1 MNRNR
6 HRSPFAIVR
15 RLIVLVKPM
24 LPIMLAA
31 VIMGVA
37 GHFCATFIT
46 IFGGFALLRAAGL
59 PSPVGTVGAAFVCI
73 LVFALLRGVL
83 RYAEQASNHF
93 IAFKLLALIRDKVFG
108 ALRRLTPAKLEGR
121 DRGDLISLITADIE
135 QLEVF
140 YAHTISPVCI
150 AALCVLGM
158 TGFVAGYHILPAL
171 VLLAGYLLVGAA
183 LPIWSARKGD
193 RAAREYRQALA
204 DTNSDVLESLRGL
217 RDTLQYQ
224 DTAARAAGIAAQ
236 SDVLGEKQTA
246 MKHREGVTVGATNT
260 LILLTVLAVLAVS
273 VSLYQA
279 GALGAEGV
287 LICTL
292 SALSSFGP
300 VVALAN
306 LGASLTQVFAS
317 ADRVLDLLDEQPVT
331 ADVTDGTDAAFS
343 GAAAEQVSFAYGQE
357 EVLHELSLTIPEK
370 EIVGITGRS
379 GSGKST
385 FLRLLMRFWDVSE
398 GTIRFGAEDIR
409 RVNTAALRRQE
420 SLVTQETELFDDT
433 IENNI
438 KIARRDATRAEVEAA
453 CKKAAL
459 DGFINSLPKGY
470 DTPVGELGGALS
482 GGERQRIGV
491 ARAFLHDAP
500 FLLLDEPTSNLDS
513 LNEGIILKAVREECR
528 EKTVL
533 LVSHRKS
540 TMAVADRCFSVESG
554 RLS

>member
-150 AALCVLGM
+150 AVLCVLGM

-224 DTAARAAGIAAQ
+224 DTAARAAGIATQ

-246 MKHREGVTVGATNT
+246 MKHREGVTMGATNT
-260 LILLTVLAVLAVS
+260 LILLTALAVLAVS
-273 VSLYQA
+273 VSLYQS

-331 ADVTDGTDAAFS
+331 ADVTDGTDAAFA

-357 EVLHELSLTIPEK
+357 KVLHELSLTIPEK

-398 GTIRFGAEDIR
+398 GTICFGAEDLR

-438 KIARRDATRAEVEAA
+438 KIAKRGATRAEVEAA

-491 ARAFLHDAP
+491 ARAFLHNAP

-528 EKTVL
+528 KKTVL